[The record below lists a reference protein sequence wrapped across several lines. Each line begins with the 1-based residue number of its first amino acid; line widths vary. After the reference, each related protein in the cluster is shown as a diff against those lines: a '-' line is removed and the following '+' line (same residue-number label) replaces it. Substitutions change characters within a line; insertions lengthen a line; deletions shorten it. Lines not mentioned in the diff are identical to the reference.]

1 MIKYCNIKL
10 HVYISTFS
18 FRWEIYL
25 YDRKKIQS
33 EHDDPRGAILF
44 HYPKELQE
52 DVVIVRAGHF
62 ASLYVASK
70 AFFEE
75 EEHSKALFKT
85 STGYCQVWPLHEG
98 QLLIIALAIFDTIG
112 RETELI
118 KSESYLKCLIED
130 IEKCISMLY
139 LPVPSCISFSECHL
153 NSADLTELM
162 ESYCHY
168 FLKQTITFKLHN
180 EQTAKTFT
188 QIRKLFQHLNPIH
201 QWVLLYSKDDQ
212 SRKTPVL
219 QTCESPFI
227 TPTGMVHIIV
237 TFK

>member
-10 HVYISTFS
+10 QVHILTFS

-98 QLLIIALAIFDTIG
+98 QLLIITLAVFDTIA
-112 RETELI
+112 RENELI
-118 KSESYLKCLIED
+118 QSESYLKCLIED
-130 IEKCISMLY
+130 IEKCITMLFA
-139 LPVPSCISFSECHL
+139 PVPGCSSFSKCL
-153 NSADLTELM
+153 FNAVDLTELM

-168 FLKQTITFKLHN
+168 FLKQTIIFKLHN
-180 EQTAKTFT
+180 EQTARTFT
-188 QIRKLFQHLNPIH
+188 QIRKLFRHLNPIH
-201 QWVLLYSKDDQ
+201 QWVLLYSKDGQ

-227 TPTGMVHIIV
+227 SPKGIV
-237 TFK
+237 YY

>member
-1 MIKYCNIKL
+1 M
-10 HVYISTFS
+10 
-18 FRWEIYL
+18 
-25 YDRKKIQS
+25 
-33 EHDDPRGAILF
+33 
-44 HYPKELQE
+44 QE

-98 QLLIIALAIFDTIG
+98 QLLIIALAVFDTIA
-112 RETELI
+112 RENELI
-118 KSESYLKCLIED
+118 QSESYLKYLIED
-130 IEKCISMLY
+130 IEKCITKLFA
-139 LPVPSCISFSECHL
+139 PVPGCTSFSECL
-153 NSADLTELM
+153 FNAVDLTELM

-180 EQTAKTFT
+180 EQTARTFT

-227 TPTGMVHIIV
+227 TPKGIV
-237 TFK
+237 YITVIFK